1 VAEAAARPISGG
13 GGDMAALEGG
23 VALPMVTFHSPVEP
37 YRRRRSPSRERRQ
50 AARLAAAMRDD
61 SWDDSFSS
69 VDLHSSG
76 ASSPVLETSV

>member
-23 VALPMVTFHSPVEP
+23 VAMPMVTFHSPAEP
-37 YRRRRSPSRERRQ
+37 YRRRSPSRERRQ
-50 AARLAAAMRDD
+50 AVRLAAAIRDD